1 MIDTRNVL
9 LKCRNPVRS
18 MLRYDAAAGHV
29 VLLECHHSFS
39 AFSDSGCTTVRS
51 RVVSFLGGQN
61 IHVLNL
67 QVPGSNIAMDWLV
80 QHPTD
85 QYTHQ
90 KCRKYIHLCLRLF
103 LSHLRVFSAH
113 FFVNLLRFRNAYPG
127 SHGTHSSPF
136 PTTVFAFVLIGRK
149 RIFRI
154 KFLSLA
160 SACVELVCIHPTYQC
175 NKQHAGC

>member
-61 IHVLNL
+61 IHVVNL
-67 QVPGSNIAMDWLV
+67 QVPGSNIAMDWLI

-85 QYTHQ
+85 QYIHQ
-90 KCRKYIHLCLRLF
+90 KCRKYIHLCLRFFFCPIYAYF
-103 LSHLRVFSAH
+103 LRITLSISLP
-113 FFVNLLRFRNAYPG
+113 FV
-127 SHGTHSSPF
+127 THIRGHMARTPF
-136 PTTVFAFVLIGRK
+136 PSPL
-149 RIFRI
+149 
-154 KFLSLA
+154 L
-160 SACVELVCIHPTYQC
+160 CVPSF
-175 NKQHAGC
+175 